1 MLRYL
6 KSERG
11 ASAAEY
17 ALILAV
23 LGGGVALSTTALSTA
38 LRTNISTAA
47 AHTAYAP
54 TGAAVSQTSPPADPP
69 ADPTPTAEFGKKK
82 CK

>member
-23 LGGGVALSTTALSTA
+23 LGGATALS
-38 LRTNISTAA
+38 AA
-47 AHTAYAP
+47 ALKTAMQTSIA
-54 TGAAVSQTSPPADPP
+54 GAAAEVASTGGTTVTPSDPQPTDPP
-69 ADPTPTAEFGKKK
+69 PTDPCKGKGKK